1 MNINIKFFSTLR
13 DIVGSPELL
22 LKTDAVT
29 AGELWVQLEKKFP
42 KLSPFSASRAVAVNH
57 EYVRAD
63 HKLHEGDEIAFF
75 PPVSGG

>member
-1 MNINIKFFSTLR
+1 MLR
-13 DIVGSPELL
+13 DVVGSPELL

-29 AGELWVQLEKKFP
+29 TGELWVQLEKKFP
-42 KLSPFSASRAVAVNH
+42 ELSPFSASRAVAVNH

-63 HKLHEGDEIAFF
+63 HTLHEGDEIAFF